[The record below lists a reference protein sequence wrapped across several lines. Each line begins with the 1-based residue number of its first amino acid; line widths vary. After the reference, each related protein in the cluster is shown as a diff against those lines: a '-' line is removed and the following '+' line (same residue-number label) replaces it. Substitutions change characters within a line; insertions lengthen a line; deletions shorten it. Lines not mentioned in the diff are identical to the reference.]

1 MTVNDT
7 EGREVPLLRF
17 ACNEMVGWERL
28 TILGEGIATCRSS
41 GFASSRVNSCR
52 LNAGDRCSKHD

>member
-17 ACNEMVGWERL
+17 ACNEMVGKYMANRK
-28 TILGEGIATCRSS
+28 ILQIC
-41 GFASSRVNSCR
+41 NK
-52 LNAGDRCSKHD
+52 L